1 MERPRDSARQIGQ
14 MTLGQS
20 GASFSSAEAGRRGE
34 GGLGQAGPQERP
46 GGRGC
51 ARGTLVGP
59 KGRHYRRGHLSK
71 AWGWEAPGAPLD
83 QGRGGQTP
91 V

>member
-1 MERPRDSARQIGQ
+1 

-34 GGLGQAGPQERP
+34 AGWGRLDPRRGREGG
-46 GGRGC
+46 GC
-51 ARGTLVGP
+51 ARGALVGP

-71 AWGWEAPGAPLD
+71 AWGWKAPAHRWT
-83 QGRGGQTP
+83 RGGLAGSP
-91 V
+91 SSPG

>member
-1 MERPRDSARQIGQ
+1 

-34 GGLGQAGPQERP
+34 AGLGQAGPQERP
-46 GGRGC
+46 GGRGLRSWC
-51 ARGTLVGP
+51 PCRTKGETLQEGP
-59 KGRHYRRGHLSK
+59 PEQGLGLGGS
-71 AWGWEAPGAPLD
+71 GAPLD
-83 QGRGGQTP
+83 QGRTGRIP